1 MPTPTELAQAFKA
14 AIDRQDAAALTRLAK
29 TYHQLYLRMQPKLDS
44 LLLAISQLEA
54 PTSGQVMRL
63 AQYKNLIS
71 ALESEL
77 TKYSAY
83 VEVEIR
89 NTSMASVEMAVK
101 QTESF
106 LKAAGYAMPKSL
118 PTNAIY
124 SMLGFLQE
132 DSPLWERLGK
142 LAGTNAQKVA
152 DALLEGIAFGYNPAK
167 TARLFEN
174 VMGGGLT
181 DAMRM
186 TRTAQLYASREANR
200 AMYVANEDVVEGWVW
215 WSSLDSDTCMACAV
229 EHGTFH
235 ENSET
240 MAGHYN
246 CRCVDIPVVKGY
258 VDKIQTGED
267 WFKGLSEKEQRDM
280 MGGDTYAAWKEGKFD
295 LSDMAGRRHDDVYGE
310 MLSRVPLSEL
320 LSNQSSEE

>member
-1 MPTPTELAQAFKA
+1 MPTATELAIAFKK
-14 AIDRQDAAALTRLAK
+14 AIDQQDATALTRLAK

-44 LLLAISQLEA
+44 LLLAISKLEE

-63 AQYKNLIS
+63 AQYKNLIN

-106 LKAAGYAMPKSL
+106 LKAAGYAMPRSL

-167 TARLFEN
+167 TAKMFEN
-174 VMGGGLT
+174 LMGGGLT

-186 TRTAQLYASREANR
+186 TRTAQAYASREASR
-200 AMYVANEDVVEGWVW
+200 AMYLANEDVVTGWYW
-215 WSSLDSDTCMACAV
+215 YSNLDSDTCMACVA
-229 EHGTFH
+229 ENGTFH
-235 ENSET
+235 TNDES
-240 MAGHYN
+240 MDSHYN
-246 CRCVDIPVVKGY
+246 CRCTSIPAVKGY
-258 VDKIQTGED
+258 DDKVRTGAD
-267 WFKGLSEKEQRDM
+267 WFGNLSEKEQRDM
-280 MGGDTYAAWKEGKFD
+280 MGNSAFDAWKDGKFD
-295 LSDMAGRRHDDVYGE
+295 LADMATRRHDDVYGE
-310 MLSRVPLSEL
+310 MLSRTPLQDL
-320 LSNQSSEE
+320 IQN